1 MTKLKLIL
9 FLLICTKICIGQQLT
24 LTGTIIGAARHDAVE
39 VNESYDGNYWKK
51 NSVYLKPDIAGNFH
65 LFDQYPVSRFILLLY
80 KENKQWLL
88 LSPGRPLH
96 VTINVN
102 KSKQMFSFSGKAK
115 PENDLIQKL
124 KLEEENDLPF
134 IKELKSENSYA
145 NWSVDSVIQIKL
157 PVIKHSLDSIRLLV
171 HQANLPLF
179 FKRVITTEVKYFY
192 ARAVSQKVGD
202 YLNNIKN
209 QISFNT
215 HFIDTVLSIFTVPV
229 KDELYTSVTA
239 NAYLDNYF
247 RFKLW
252 KAMYVYNATQNKA
265 LADSLFKNETGV
277 TFTTLVNDPDRN
289 DEAYLFSTRLS
300 GLLPRYAWEKHL
312 TNLLFNWCM
321 SGQLQ
326 SAAKLLD
333 FIKVNC
339 RDSQYLAASEK
350 MFAPL
355 KKARDRYASNLNIKI
370 RPDYRNISS
379 LQALLAPYKGKIVF
393 IDMWGTW
400 CPHCVQDMVFEP
412 VLKDR
417 LKGKDIIFLYI
428 AREEDKDDEV
438 WRDFIFVNNLT
449 GEHVRRTAD
458 QIAPLWNE
466 LGIADSDQAYPHYFI
481 IDRSGNVMINNAKR
495 PSDGDA
501 LYLQLETVLNK

>member
-1 MTKLKLIL
+1 MTKLQLL
-9 FLLICTKICIGQQLT
+9 LLLLIGTKVGIGQQLT
-24 LTGTIIGAARHDAVE
+24 LTGTVIGAAKYNTIE

-51 NSVYLKPDIAGNFH
+51 NSIYLKPDAAGNFH
-65 LFDQYPVSRFILLLY
+65 LSYHYPVSKFILLLY
-80 KENKQWLL
+80 KQNRQWLL

-96 VTINVN
+96 VIINV
-102 KSKQMFSFSGKAK
+102 SKPKQLFSFSGKAK
-115 PENDLIQKL
+115 PENDLMQKL

-134 IKELKSENSYA
+134 IKELRSKNSYA
-145 NWSVDSVIQIKL
+145 NWSVDSVITMKL
-157 PVIKHSLDSIRLLV
+157 PVIKHNLDSTQQLV
-171 HQANLPLF
+171 HQANLPLPI
-179 FKRVITTEVKYFY
+179 KKVITTEVKYFY
-192 ARAVSQKVGD
+192 AYAISQKVGG
-202 YLNNIKN
+202 YLNNFKN

-215 HFIDTVLSIFTVPV
+215 HFIDTVLSFFTIPV
-229 KDELYTSVTA
+229 KDELNTSITA

-252 KAMYVYNATQNKA
+252 KALYVYSTTQNKA

-277 TFTTLVNDPDRN
+277 TFTSLVNAPDRN

-300 GLLPRYAWEKHL
+300 GLMPRYAWEKHL
-312 TNLLFNWCM
+312 TNLLFTWCM

-326 SAAKLLD
+326 SAAKLLN
-333 FIKVNC
+333 FIKANC
-339 RDSQYLAASEK
+339 TNRLYITASEK

-355 KKARDRYASNLNIKI
+355 KKARDQYASNINIKI
-370 RPDYRNISS
+370 RPDYRNIAS
-379 LQALLAPYKGKIVF
+379 LNALLEPYSGKIVF

-400 CPHCVQDMVFEP
+400 CPHCIEDMVFEP

-428 AREEDKDDEV
+428 ARDEDKDDEV

-481 IDRSGNVMINNAKR
+481 FDRSGNIMVSNAKK

-501 LYLQLETVLNK
+501 LYRQLETALNK